1 VEQPQGVSHEQEERF
16 WLWDTYFGV
25 VYLAVMYLVLF
36 ESRQV
41 TTAATIGSAVTLTC
55 VATLYVFLGRRQ
67 LVNNIHDRRTYTF
80 VVLVLALL
88 AYSIWLVPQSTYVLF
103 AVVPVIFIG
112 MRLLPAVFLVTT
124 AMFVPALVSLVQQG
138 PTENLFRSILPV
150 AAIGTAFSVLI
161 GVWIIRVV
169 SQSAERAELIASL
182 EASQAE
188 VARLSHETGV
198 AAERERL
205 AGEIHDT
212 LAQGFTSIVTLVQ
225 ATESELGR
233 SDAQVRRHLDLMLRT
248 ARENLAESR
257 ALVAALAPASLTE
270 SSLADAL
277 SRQADRLT
285 EEGVPT
291 TFEVI
296 GPRRPLPTGVDVVLL
311 RTLQES
317 LSNIRKHA
325 RASTVEVVL
334 SYSDN
339 TVVLLVT
346 DDGGGFDVAAVTDGF
361 GLRGM
366 RSRVEQV
373 GGVLSVTSR
382 PGAGTTV
389 GLEVTA

>member
-1 VEQPQGVSHEQEERF
+1 
-16 WLWDTYFGV
+16 
-25 VYLAVMYLVLF
+25 
-36 ESRQV
+36 
-41 TTAATIGSAVTLTC
+41 
-55 VATLYVFLGRRQ
+55 
-67 LVNNIHDRRTYTF
+67 
-80 VVLVLALL
+80 
-88 AYSIWLVPQSTYVLF
+88 VPQSTYVLF
-103 AVVPVIFIG
+103 AVVPVIFIS
-112 MRLLPAVFLVTT
+112 MRLFPAVFLVAT
-124 AMFVPALVSLVQQG
+124 AMFVPALVSLVREG
-138 PTENLFRSILPV
+138 PTENLFRSVLPV
-150 AAIGTAFSVLI
+150 GVIGTAFSVLI

-169 SQSAERAELIASL
+169 SQNAERAELIASL

-212 LAQGFTSIVTLVQ
+212 LAQGFTSIITLVQ

-270 SSLADAL
+270 SSLTDAL
-277 SRQADRLT
+277 SRQAARLA

-291 TFEVI
+291 TFDVM
-296 GPRRPLPTGVDVVLL
+296 GARRPLPTGIDVVLL

-334 SYSDN
+334 SYQDKA
-339 TVVLLVT
+339 VVLLVT
-346 DDGGGFDVAAVTDGF
+346 DNGVGFDVSSVTDGF

-366 RSRVEQV
+366 RSRVDQV
-373 GGVLSVTSR
+373 GGVLSVTSE
-382 PGAGTTV
+382 PGVGTTV
-389 GLEVTA
+389 ELEVTA

>member
-16 WLWDTYFGV
+16 WLWDAYFGV

-41 TTAATIGSAVTLTC
+41 TTAATVGSAVVLTC
-55 VATLYVFLGRRQ
+55 VAALYVFLGRRQ

-138 PTENLFRSILPV
+138 PTENLFRSTLPV

-169 SQSAERAELIASL
+169 SQNAERAELIASL

-285 EEGVPT
+285 EEGVPA

-325 RASTVEVVL
+325 KASTVEIVL
-334 SYSDN
+334 SYSDRA
-339 TVVLLVT
+339 VVLLVT
-346 DDGGGFDVAAVTDGF
+346 DDGVGFDVAAVTDGF

-373 GGVLSVTSR
+373 GGVLSVTSQ

-389 GLEVTA
+389 ELEVTA

>member
-1 VEQPQGVSHEQEERF
+1 MSNEQERF
-16 WLWDTYFGV
+16 WLWDAYFGV
-25 VYLAVMYLVLF
+25 VYVSVMYLVLF
-36 ESRQV
+36 ESRQA
-41 TTAATIGSAVTLTC
+41 TTAATVGSAAALTC
-55 VATLYVFLGRRQ
+55 VLTLYVFMGRRQ
-67 LVNNIHDRRTYTF
+67 MLNDIHDRRTYTF
-80 VVLVLALL
+80 VVLVLAML
-88 AYSIWLVPQSTYVLF
+88 AVSIWLVPQSTYALF
-103 AVVPVIFIG
+103 AVVPVIFIS
-112 MRLLPAVFLVTT
+112 MRLFPAVFLVAT
-124 AMFVPALVSLVQQG
+124 AMFVPTLVSLVQEG
-138 PTENLFRSILPV
+138 PTENLFRSVLPV
-150 AAIGTAFSVLI
+150 AAIGTAFAVLI

-169 SQSAERAELIASL
+169 SQNAERAELIASL

-212 LAQGFTSIVTLVQ
+212 LAQGFTSIITLVQ

-233 SDAQVRRHLDLMLRT
+233 SAAQVRRHLDLMLRT

-270 SSLADAL
+270 SSLTDAL
-277 SRQADRLT
+277 SRQAARLA

-291 TFEVI
+291 TFDVM
-296 GPRRPLPTGVDVVLL
+296 GARRPLPTGIDVVLL

-334 SYSDN
+334 SYQD
-339 TVVLLVT
+339 TAVVLLVT
-346 DDGGGFDVAAVTDGF
+346 DDGVGFGVSSVTDGF

-366 RSRVEQV
+366 RSRVDQV
-373 GGVLSVTSR
+373 GGTLSVTSQ
-382 PGAGTTV
+382 PGVGTTV
-389 GLEVTA
+389 ELEVTA

>member
-1 VEQPQGVSHEQEERF
+1 VSNEQERF
-16 WLWDTYFGV
+16 WLWDAYFGV
-25 VYLAVMYLVLF
+25 VYVAVMYLVLF

-41 TTAATIGSAVTLTC
+41 TTAATVGSAAALTC
-55 VATLYVFLGRRQ
+55 VVTLYVFVGRRQ
-67 LVNNIHDRRTYTF
+67 MLNDIHDRRTYTF
-80 VVLVLALL
+80 VVLVLAML
-88 AYSIWLVPQSTYVLF
+88 AVSIWLVPRSTYVLF
-103 AVVPVIFIG
+103 AVVPVIFIS
-112 MRLLPAVFLVTT
+112 MRLFPAVFLVAT
-124 AMFVPALVSLVQQG
+124 AMFVPTLVSLAQDG
-138 PTENLFRSILPV
+138 PTENLFRSVLPI
-150 AAIGTAFSVLI
+150 AAIGTAFAVLI

-169 SQSAERAELIASL
+169 SQNAERAELIASL

-233 SDAQVRRHLDLMLRT
+233 SEAQVRRHLDLMLRT

-270 SSLADAL
+270 SSLTDAL
-277 SRQADRLT
+277 SRQAARLA

-291 TFEVI
+291 TFDVM
-296 GPRRPLPTGVDVVLL
+296 GARRPLPTGIDVVLL

-334 SYSDN
+334 SYQD
-339 TVVLLVT
+339 TAVVLLVT
-346 DDGGGFDVAAVTDGF
+346 DNGVGFDVSSVTDGF

-366 RSRVEQV
+366 RSRVDQV
-373 GGVLSVTSR
+373 GGTLSVTSE
-382 PGAGTTV
+382 PGVGTTV
-389 GLEVTA
+389 ELEVTA

>member
-1 VEQPQGVSHEQEERF
+1 MSNEQERF
-16 WLWDTYFGV
+16 WLWDAYFGV
-25 VYLAVMYLVLF
+25 VYVAVMYLVLF

-41 TTAATIGSAVTLTC
+41 TTAATVGSAAALTC
-55 VATLYVFLGRRQ
+55 VVTLYVFVGRRQ
-67 LVNNIHDRRTYTF
+67 MLNDIHDRRTYTF
-80 VVLVLALL
+80 VVLVLAML
-88 AYSIWLVPQSTYVLF
+88 AVSIWLVPRSTYVLF
-103 AVVPVIFIG
+103 AVVPVIFIS
-112 MRLLPAVFLVTT
+112 MRLFPAVFLVAT
-124 AMFVPALVSLVQQG
+124 AMFVPTLVSLAQDG
-138 PTENLFRSILPV
+138 PTENLFRSVLPI
-150 AAIGTAFSVLI
+150 AAIGTAFAVLI

-169 SQSAERAELIASL
+169 SQNAERAELIASL

-233 SDAQVRRHLDLMLRT
+233 SEAQVRRHLDLMLRT

-270 SSLADAL
+270 SSLTDAL
-277 SRQADRLT
+277 SRQAARLA

-291 TFEVI
+291 TFDVM
-296 GPRRPLPTGVDVVLL
+296 GARRPLPTGIDVVLL

-334 SYSDN
+334 SYQD
-339 TVVLLVT
+339 TAVVLLVT
-346 DDGGGFDVAAVTDGF
+346 DNGVGFDVSSVTDGF

-366 RSRVEQV
+366 RSRVDQV
-373 GGVLSVTSR
+373 GGTLSVTSE
-382 PGAGTTV
+382 PGVGTTV
-389 GLEVTA
+389 ELEVTA